1 MTRGTNVT
9 SKNIQVEFFAAY
21 RDATGTG
28 TLQVN
33 TAAASADE
41 LFSELQ
47 QQFPALEAFAARKL
61 AINDELKPW
70 SSPISDGDRILFF
83 PPVAGG

>member
-1 MTRGTNVT
+1 MTDEP

-28 TLQVN
+28 SLQMKT
-33 TAAASADE
+33 TADSADA

-47 QQFPALEAFAARKL
+47 RRFPALEAYAARKL

-70 SSPISDGDRILFF
+70 SSPIADGDRVLFF